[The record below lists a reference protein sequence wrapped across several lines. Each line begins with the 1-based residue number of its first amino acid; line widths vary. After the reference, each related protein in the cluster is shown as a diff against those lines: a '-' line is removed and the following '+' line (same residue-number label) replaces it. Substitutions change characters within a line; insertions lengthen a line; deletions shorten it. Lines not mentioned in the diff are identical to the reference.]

1 METDDAAGDD
11 IAPTSWQP
19 LSARRG
25 GTPIDETWQEGIPP
39 WIDQAVRSWL
49 HVMLIRT
56 HERLFARLHFTGNA
70 DEYERWS
77 LVQALDEADLLDW
90 IDGSLKVNA
99 DKHREHGLPNSSF
112 QSDTRELQTLLTEGH
127 SIWRVS
133 DSLDG
138 LERRQ
143 DSTVTAAA
151 HRASDAAIS
160 SGRIA
165 AAERLQNA
173 WRHAYGL
180 HPEPSRAFGEAILAV
195 EAVAVPA
202 IIPNEAGAH
211 LGHVYGQLRTQS
223 HLYELAITDKSG
235 APASVQPV
243 TELVALLWH
252 GHTDRHEGNVPS
264 IPISQEAAEMAV
276 HAAATLVQWFASGVV
291 RRKP

>member
-25 GTPIDETWQEGIPP
+25 GTPIDETWQEGIPS

-49 HVMLIRT
+49 LVMLIRT
-56 HERLFARLHFTGNA
+56 HERLFARLHFTGNF
-70 DEYERWS
+70 DYRDSSPLVDS
-77 LVQALDEADLLDW
+77 LNEADLLDW
-90 IDGSLKVNA
+90 IDGALKVNA
-99 DKHREHGLPNSSF
+99 DKHREIGLEDSYLEG
-112 QSDTRELQTLLTEGH
+112 DTKDLQTLLTEGH
-127 SIWRVS
+127 SIWKVS
-133 DSLDG
+133 DSFDG

-143 DSTVTAAA
+143 DSTVTAAV
-151 HRASDAAIS
+151 HRASDAATS

-173 WRHAYGL
+173 WRHTYGL

-195 EAVAVPA
+195 EAVAVPV
-202 IIPNEAGAH
+202 ITPKEAGAH
-211 LGHVYGQLRTQS
+211 LGHVYGQLRTQG

-235 APASVQPV
+235 VPASVQPV

-276 HAAATLVQWFASGVV
+276 HAAATLVQWFATGVI